1 VDTAT
6 ASLLWLACRPAPD
19 LDGVRDAVLAGA
31 SLERAAEI
39 AVNQRVSPLL
49 WRALRASETVPE
61 GDGQAWMDRLKG
73 DVSRCRAHALLVLP
87 QLAPAALAPLADAGL
102 TPLVYK
108 GAALV
113 ARYPAPGTR
122 PMDDVDLILPRTAV
136 PAGVA
141 VLERAGWRTVAPL
154 PGSHHHEVILVHD
167 SLPGLPIELHRALA
181 DWRERSN
188 HLTTLDLWRWGRPGE
203 VLGQPVLTLGPE
215 EEIVTFAAHA
225 AKPFHVFDR
234 LIWAVDIAVAI
245 GAAEK
250 AGTPIQWD
258 RVEELASRARC
269 RTALAVALSQ
279 AARLGASSPA
289 GLRQCPAI
297 DARGQALLPV
307 LSAEWP
313 LTKRDW
319 STRTRLRYALVD
331 DWRQRLTLFA
341 AQLLE
346 GGPVAVPRNAVS
358 IGARGVNRWLRL
370 RRQAARRRQPS
381 LHR

>member
-1 VDTAT
+1 MVF
-6 ASLLWLACRPAPD
+6 
-19 LDGVRDAVLAGA
+19 
-31 SLERAAEI
+31 
-39 AVNQRVSPLL
+39 
-49 WRALRASETVPE
+49 
-61 GDGQAWMDRLKG
+61 
-73 DVSRCRAHALLVLP
+73 P

-102 TPLVYK
+102 NPLVYK
-108 GAALV
+108 GAALA

-122 PMDDVDLILPRTAV
+122 PMDDVDMILPREAV

-141 VLERAGWRTVAPL
+141 VLERAGWRTVPPR

-203 VLGQPVLTLGPE
+203 LLGQPVLTLPPE
-215 EEIVTFAAHA
+215 EEIVTLAAHA
-225 AKPFHVFDR
+225 AKPFHSFDR
-234 LIWAVDIAVAI
+234 LVWAVDIAVAI

-250 AGTPIQWD
+250 AGNAIEWA
-258 RVEELASRARC
+258 RVEELADRARA
-269 RTALAVALSQ
+269 RTALAVALNQ
-279 AARLGASSPA
+279 AARLGAASPPD
-289 GLRQCPAI
+289 LRQPPAL

-307 LSAEWP
+307 LSADWP
-313 LTKRDW
+313 VSDRGW

-346 GGPVAVPRNAVS
+346 GGPAMVPRNAVS
-358 IGARGVNRWLRL
+358 IGGRGVNRWLLL
-370 RRQAARRRQPS
+370 RRQASRRRQPS
-381 LHR
+381 PLR